1 MINKQKDSIR
11 AYLQEIGRIKMLT
24 ADEEISLARQIQDLM
39 QLENSL
45 SSLSDRLART
55 PSDAEWAA
63 FMGISTQQ
71 LRSRLYK
78 GRKAKNGM
86 VQANLRLVVSIAK
99 KYFNRGLS
107 FQDLIQEGTL
117 GLIRAAEKFDPS
129 KGYKFSTYATW
140 WVRQSISR
148 AIHEQCRTIRLP
160 GHLWEKLNQIKKT
173 TKILTQKFGRQPT
186 EKEIADAC
194 EIKVDKLRFIVKSAR
209 AIDST
214 DRTIGN
220 EVDSTIGDFIAAESE
235 PPEEKLFHS
244 FLFDDLNKVL
254 DTLSPREAE
263 VMRLRYGFDDG
274 NFKTL
279 EKIAQK
285 FNISKERVRQ
295 IEARALRKLRH
306 RDRTRILREYIV

>member
-140 WVRQSISR
+140 WVRQLGKTHLIF
-148 AIHEQCRTIRLP
+148 RL
-160 GHLWEKLNQIKKT
+160 
-173 TKILTQKFGRQPT
+173 
-186 EKEIADAC
+186 
-194 EIKVDKLRFIVKSAR
+194 
-209 AIDST
+209 
-214 DRTIGN
+214 
-220 EVDSTIGDFIAAESE
+220 
-235 PPEEKLFHS
+235 
-244 FLFDDLNKVL
+244 
-254 DTLSPREAE
+254 
-263 VMRLRYGFDDG
+263 
-274 NFKTL
+274 
-279 EKIAQK
+279 
-285 FNISKERVRQ
+285 
-295 IEARALRKLRH
+295 
-306 RDRTRILREYIV
+306 